1 MNCTTLRNGKKGFTL
16 MELLIVII
24 VIAVLAAIAL
34 PKFVN
39 SGARSKEAALK
50 SNLKIYRNAI
60 TLFTNDTGAYPATL
74 AALAATSAPA
84 SGLDATGAT
93 KSINATDWKGP
104 YVQTIAPDPVSG
116 SAVTYSVATGTVGNV
131 SSSASGND
139 SAGVAF
145 STY

>member
-1 MNCTTLRNGKKGFTL
+1 

-50 SNLKIYRNAI
+50 SNLKIYRNAV
-60 TLFTNDTGAYPATL
+60 TLFMNDTGAYPATL

-84 SGLDATGAT
+84 TGLDAAGASKAIT
-93 KSINATDWKGP
+93 A
-104 YVQTIAPDPVSG
+104 A
-116 SAVTYSVATGTVGNV
+116 
-131 SSSASGND
+131 
-139 SAGVAF
+139 
-145 STY
+145 